1 MPNRATIL
9 VVANDEATRTLLNG
23 ILTEVGYFVQV
34 VPSTAASFRV
44 ILAQRLPHLILCDC
58 LISDGLIFAR
68 GVRSVGVD
76 VPIVLITADRHP
88 PSDLP
93 NVAFCVLK
101 PFDSDDLLDCVRT
114 HVRHR

>member
-1 MPNRATIL
+1 
-9 VVANDEATRTLLNG
+9 
-23 ILTEVGYFVQV
+23 VGYFVQV